1 MSPRKN
7 EPIMD
12 ALPEH
17 YPYKD
22 DGCEVSSSCLSCPL
36 PWCKYDDPAAYHRGL
51 REGRDREVLQVQ
63 RNQGTTVPQLAQHF
77 GLSQRTIHR
86 ILERAKHVPS
96 AGSGQAL
103 SNAEGANFL

>member
-7 EPIMD
+7 EPIID

-22 DGCEVSSSCLSCPL
+22 DSRHVSTSCLSFPL
-36 PWCKYDDPAAYHRGL
+36 PWCKYDDPATYHREL
-51 REGRDREVLQVQ
+51 REGRDREVVQVKST
-63 RNQGTTVPQLAQHF
+63 QGKTVPQLAQHF

-86 ILERAKHVPS
+86 ILERAK
-96 AGSGQAL
+96 
-103 SNAEGANFL
+103 ANFL